1 MFDGLTQVTAGAA
14 AIFCT
19 MLSAARCGRT
29 KRSMCA
35 PSKLSDP
42 TPVPTTAAT
51 DRAVHPVPPPYD
63 ADAHVT
69 VVPDVHDALLHANI
83 STSDAVGSCE
93 LKFSPQSDTEA
104 PPVGAMFDG
113 PFLVTAGAAQT
124 RYSRRVW
131 QADAFRACAPSKLN
145 DPNDPPTPVPT
156 MPLTLTPIC
165 AVPPRYDAAPH

>member
-1 MFDGLTQVTAGAA
+1 MPPPYDASAHATAVAEIHDALLHAVASSSDAVGEGSFALKFTPESDTEAPPVGAMFDGLTKLIAGAA
-14 AIFCT
+14 TNHCT

-83 STSDAVGSCE
+83 STSDGVGSCE
-93 LKFSPQSDTEA
+93 LKFSPESDTEA

-113 PFLVTAGAAQT
+113 PA
-124 RYSRRVW
+124 
-131 QADAFRACAPSKLN
+131 
-145 DPNDPPTPVPT
+145 
-156 MPLTLTPIC
+156 
-165 AVPPRYDAAPH
+165 